1 MDLQTTFYQIARML
15 KATSTTVDPVVE
27 ADILRAI
34 AESLE
39 YNRLRPTTFNVK
51 NLTIQLSADQEV
63 ITDSGT
69 TILVPKIAYT
79 LPEDYLGLLGEVL
92 YARSL
97 GQGAGQVTLTNQGP
111 DMIQEWRGTDLAM
124 LGDFGGRWAYD
135 TGSYA
140 IDDAARNIL
149 IVGVNEG
156 YVKLRYVSDLGSIK
170 YKNDGTSWIFYQPFT
185 ETVLTKSSTYTNA
198 WFREGNECLIHRALY
213 YLYSR
218 EHGGTQESNEKA
230 MIHLGHW
237 SESINKLDAETNRK
251 KSRKSIRP
259 WI

>member
-1 MDLQTTFYQIARML
+1 MDLQTTFYQIARL
-15 KATSTTVDPVVE
+15 LTATSTTTDATVE

-34 AESLE
+34 AESLK

-51 NLTIQLSADQEV
+51 SIYIELQPDSETVNEAGQTIS
-63 ITDSGT
+63 
-69 TILVPKIAYT
+69 VPKISYK
-79 LPEDYLGLLGEVL
+79 LPDDYLGLIGEVM
-92 YARSL
+92 YSRNL
-97 GQGAGQVTLTNQGP
+97 GQGAGQVTLINQGT
-111 DMIQEWRGTDLAM
+111 DMIQEWQGTDLAM

-140 IDDAARNIL
+140 IDDQAKNIL

-156 YVKLRYVSDLGSIK
+156 FVKLRYIADLGTIT
-170 YKNDGTSWIFYQPFT
+170 YKNNGSAWVFYQPFT
-185 ETVLTKSSTYTNA
+185 ETVITKSSSYTNP
-198 WFREGNECLIHRALY
+198 WFKEGNDCLIHRAMY

-218 EHGGTQESNEKA
+218 EYGGTEESNQKA

-237 SESINKLDAETNRK
+237 NEAINKLDAETNKK
-251 KSRKSIRP
+251 KSRKSIRQ